1 MPILRR
7 VKTKYRG
14 VHYVIGR
21 SLKHEDKNERIYYI
35 RYRRDGRDVEEKAGR
50 QFQDSMTAAKAAKI
64 RSVIIAEVQPSSRR
78 KMRGKS
84 KAKEAAE
91 ARYRLAPIKKKATDL
106 QLFKEKWLLFME
118 SATDGFGLLDSDLNL
133 LEVNEAAMRFYPA
146 GTRKKDIIGRNLLEI
161 VPEVMVR
168 DEYKKFREVIET
180 GKPFIADDVVLS
192 PSIFGKRR
200 FKYKAFKVGDEL
212 GMIITDITDRKHK
225 EAQLRKREAEL
236 EAKTL
241 NLEEANIA
249 LKVLLKKND
258 EDREE
263 LGKSVLFSIK
273 ELAGPYIEK
282 LQNTK
287 LDNRQR
293 AYLNIIQSS
302 LNDVASPFVRKVSAL
317 HLGLTNT
324 EIQVANLV
332 KHGKSTKE
340 IADLMHLSGATIDFY
355 RKKIRKKLG
364 IINRKINLRTYL
376 TSIK

>member
-1 MPILRR
+1 MPSLERI
-7 VKTKYRG
+7 KTKYRG
-14 VHYVIGR
+14 VYYVIGR
-21 SLKHEDKNERIYYI
+21 SLKYLDKKERIYYI
-35 RYRRDGRDVEEKAGR
+35 RYRRDGRDIEEKAGR
-50 QFQDSMTAAKAAKI
+50 QFQESMTAAKAAKI
-64 RSVIIAEVQPSSRR
+64 RSAIIAGTQPSR
-78 KMRGKS
+78 KKGREKCNA
-84 KAKEAAE
+84 KAAG
-91 ARYRLAPIKKKATDL
+91 RQAPIKKKETNL
-106 QLFKEKWLLFME
+106 ELLKEKWLLFTE
-118 SATDGFGLLDSDLNL
+118 SATDGFGLMDSDLNL
-133 LEVNEAAMRFYPA
+133 LEVNEAAMRFYPP
-146 GTRKKDIIGRNLLEI
+146 GTRKRDIIGRNLLEI
-161 VPEVMVR
+161 VPEKMVR

-180 GKPFIADDVVLS
+180 GKPFVADDVVLL
-192 PSIFGKRR
+192 PSIFGNRR

-225 EAQLRKREAEL
+225 EEQLRKREAEL

-258 EDREE
+258 QDREE

-282 LQNTK
+282 LKNTK
-287 LDNRQR
+287 LDDSQR
-293 AYLNIIQSS
+293 AYLDIIKSS

-332 KHGKSTKE
+332 KHGKPTKE

-364 IINRKINLRTYL
+364 ISNRKINLRTYL